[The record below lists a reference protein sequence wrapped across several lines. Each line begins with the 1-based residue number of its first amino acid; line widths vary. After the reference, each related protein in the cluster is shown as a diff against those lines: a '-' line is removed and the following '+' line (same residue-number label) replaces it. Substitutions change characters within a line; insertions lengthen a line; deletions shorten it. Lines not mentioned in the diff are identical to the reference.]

1 MMNIEVNSQKGNEFL
16 NEFLELYLS
25 RGFGNMPKRE
35 VDVLIFHLLKKYGSL
50 NEKSNHLMAM
60 QLRTTPLKIK
70 SLNYESILRFPP
82 SEVNIFTEEYF
93 KIQLIEYFKNP
104 VFKFRKEDNW
114 IYIQIDNPLLLE
126 AFKAIALNNKEIIDS
141 SFNSEIVKISFEGFV
156 LVLQELIGD
165 KKIVEIDKLLKKK
178 YTKKLIT
185 FPEITKLAMTEIVKK
200 GISEAP
206 KKISELTNW
215 IITGEAS
222 HFVQQIFDLI
232 KI

>member
-1 MMNIEVNSQKGNEFL
+1 MINIEVDSQKGNEFL
-16 NEFLELYLS
+16 KEFLELYLS
-25 RGFGNMPKRE
+25 RGFGNMTKRE

-70 SLNYESILRFPP
+70 SLNYESVLRFPP
-82 SEVNIFTEEYF
+82 SEENVFTEEYF
-93 KIQLIEYFKNP
+93 KGQLIEYFKKP

-114 IYIQIDNPLLLE
+114 IYIQIDNPFLLE

-141 SFNSEIVKISFEGFV
+141 SFNSEIVKISFEGFI
-156 LVLQELIGD
+156 LVLRELIED
-165 KKIVEIDKLLKKK
+165 KKIVEIDKLLKTK
-178 YTKKLIT
+178 YKEKLLT
-185 FPEITKLAMTEIVKK
+185 FPKITKMVMTEIVKK

-215 IITGEAS
+215 ILNGDANQ
-222 HFVQQIFDLI
+222 FVSNILEI
-232 KI
+232 VKP